1 YTVNGL
7 NQYTTVS
14 GATSGFGYDSNGN
27 LVSDGTSGFT
37 YDAENR
43 LVASVGGAALTYD
56 PLGRLYAVANA
67 TTTETYLYA
76 GDQRIADY
84 NG

>member
-1 YTVNGL
+1 
-7 NQYTTVS
+7 
-14 GATSGFGYDSNGN
+14 
-27 LVSDGTSGFT
+27 

-84 NG
+84 NGTGMTARYVLGAGGDNPLIWYDGSATASPRALQG